1 MQNKTIT
8 VKGIGTAS
16 VNPDYVIISLHLK
29 GEDKEYVKAVD
40 KANEKIEKLKRAI
53 VSVGFKEDD
62 LKTLN
67 FSAKTVYKS
76 VNKGGVYSQQF
87 SHYSSNYDL
96 TVSFDFTSKKL
107 SDTLTAIADS
117 GSDASFSIDFSV
129 KEPQNIKDE
138 LLASA
143 AENARHKAEVLC
155 KASGKQLGELVSINY
170 DWNTIN
176 VVSHSNYAVASA
188 GAELT
193 RGVSA
198 PVPEFTPDLIDSQDS
213 ATFVWEIV

>member
-16 VNPDYVIISLHLK
+16 VKPDYVIISLHLK
-29 GEDKEYVKAVD
+29 GEDKEYIKAVD
-40 KANEKIEKLKRAI
+40 KANKKIIMLKDAI
-53 VSVGFKEDD
+53 VSIGYNEED
-62 LKTLN
+62 LKTVN
-67 FSAKTVYKS
+67 FSAKTVNKS

-96 TVSFDFTSKKL
+96 TISFDFTAQKL
-107 SDTLTAIADS
+107 SETLTAIADS
-117 GSDASFSIDFSV
+117 GADASFNIDFTV
-129 KEPQNIKDE
+129 KEPQSIKDE
-138 LLASA
+138 LLISA
-143 AENARHKAEVLC
+143 TENARHKAEVLC
-155 KASGKQLGELVSINY
+155 KASGKQLGELLSINY

-176 VVSHSNYAVASA
+176 VVSHSNYAVAAS
-188 GAELT
+188 AELT

-213 ATFVWEIV
+213 VTFVWEVV